1 VLHGPRE
8 SYVVDDDDDD
18 HDAGKNKESSPT
30 PPPPPPPSPPSLIRS
45 ISLPGANAL
54 SGDDRNIFSLS
65 LSLNLR
71 SHIAKEPNGSGING
85 FTRDLRSSDAVSFTA
100 FLRTHNL
107 SVRIRFVA

>member
-8 SYVVDDDDDD
+8 SYVVDDDD

-30 PPPPPPPSPPSLIRS
+30 PPPPPSPPSLIRS